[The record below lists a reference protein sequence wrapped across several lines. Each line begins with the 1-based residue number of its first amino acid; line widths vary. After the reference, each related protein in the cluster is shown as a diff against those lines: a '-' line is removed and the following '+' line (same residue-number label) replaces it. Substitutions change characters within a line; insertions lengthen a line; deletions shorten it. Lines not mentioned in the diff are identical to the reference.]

1 MLRITTIFSLL
12 VITGCI
18 VSKKYQ
24 HQDIIEQQT
33 DVKGRIKLK
42 KYRQLISWPSG
53 DGIATITQE
62 YDSLGRVIKE
72 YGYNNPS
79 HPSKQY
85 LIENIYK
92 GSDRYIFNRFLWSE
106 IDSNAFF
113 TDYNKNL
120 DIQWIFLD
128 TATFKKEI
136 IITIL
141 SKDSEKFIAKYKETS
156 PISSNSW
163 TSDTYEFELQW
174 TDLKFDTDRRLVLD
188 KIKK

>member
-1 MLRITTIFSLL
+1 MLRITIIFSLF
-12 VITGCI
+12 VVTGCI

-79 HPSKQY
+79 YPSKQY
-85 LIENIYK
+85 LMENIYK
-92 GSDRYIFNRFLWSE
+92 GSDRYIFNRFLWS
-106 IDSNAFF
+106 
-113 TDYNKNL
+113 
-120 DIQWIFLD
+120 
-128 TATFKKEI
+128 
-136 IITIL
+136 
-141 SKDSEKFIAKYKETS
+141 
-156 PISSNSW
+156 
-163 TSDTYEFELQW
+163 
-174 TDLKFDTDRRLVLD
+174 
-188 KIKK
+188 